1 MGGFIL
7 SDELC
12 IFLFT
17 FIAIYTLRATFV
29 SGAGYEQVQA
39 QFRFLIVTFRHR

>member
-12 IFLFT
+12 IFLFA

-29 SGAGYEQVQA
+29 SAGYEQVQA